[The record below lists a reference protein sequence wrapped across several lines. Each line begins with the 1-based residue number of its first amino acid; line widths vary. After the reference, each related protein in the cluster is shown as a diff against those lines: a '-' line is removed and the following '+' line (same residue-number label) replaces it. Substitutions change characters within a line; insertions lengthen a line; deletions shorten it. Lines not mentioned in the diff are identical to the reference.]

1 MQSITLQQVREALHM
16 WADPEDA
23 LFLQRFFKT
32 GPGEYA
38 EGDVFIG
45 VRVPKTR
52 SVAKQFADLPLELT
66 FEFIKSPVHE
76 ERLLGLVI
84 LTHKMKK
91 ADSESSKKE
100 IFEAYLKHSKWI
112 NNWDLVDVTAEHI
125 PGRYLFDKSRE
136 PLYQLAESDWLWDR
150 RIAIIS
156 TFYFIRRGDYSDTLK
171 LAEILLHDRHDLMH
185 KAVGWML
192 REVGKRDQQVE
203 ETFIRTYHS
212 VMPRTML
219 RYAIERFPVSLRQM
233 YLKGDFS

>member
-1 MQSITLQQVREALHM
+1 MQQVREALHT

-52 SVAKQFADLPLELT
+52 SVAKQFADLSLELT
-66 FEFIKSPVHE
+66 LEFIQSPIHE

-84 LTHKMKK
+84 LTYKMKK
-91 ADSESSKKE
+91 AGSEASKKE
-100 IFEAYLKHSKWI
+100 IYDAYLNHSKWI

-125 PGRYLFDKSRE
+125 PGRYLFDKSRD

-192 REVGKRDQQVE
+192 REVGKRDQEVE
-203 ETFIRTYHS
+203 ETFLHTYHS

-219 RYAIERFPVSLRQM
+219 RYAIERFPESLRQR